1 MAGKVI
7 PLAQSFPEQR
17 PDQVVTYDLL
27 STSVTGWRLNS
38 DDLVGMRGLRIYGKM
53 AADEQVKAV
62 LNFKRDAITA
72 RGWQFKFYE
81 GATLSLAE
89 QEKRIHLFNRI
100 VASLRGSFS
109 DSLNAIM
116 TGRAFG
122 FSITEKVYGQIE
134 VDGKVWPAINM
145 LLGRDPTSFR
155 FYTDE
160 YGIVN
165 RLEQQTQRAGLV
177 EVDRARV
184 IHYVHAPEWDHVY
197 GRSDLREAYRSW
209 YIKDQVLRLWPMY
222 LERFA
227 GGFLHAAVDVDTSLS
242 LAESDSLDDALRNAK
257 SLGAIRTPPGVT
269 LNVIHPPANADAYQ
283 NAIEFHD
290 LAIAKALLVPN
301 LLGISNSGGT
311 GAYAQSQTQL
321 EAFYWTLNAD
331 ATRLEECLNE
341 QLFRDLGDQCWGD
354 GEYPEFKFKP
364 ASLEHVKWVVTT
376 WNDMVAK
383 GTAIATETDEAFLRK
398 LMEMPERTE
407 KDKTLQEVKQELAP
421 APTMPGAAGDPA
433 AATDAEDPAEEG
445 ATDEEPDSTEKQT
458 PVGKGKQK
466 MGRQD
471 ARAYIVFTTDAAR
484 DAWLKGVRT
493 GDGLDL
499 PPDVEPE
506 YEAPALPHVALKFV
520 DAVRGGRVRVLTI
533 AGNTLE
539 VTPRA

>member
-1 MAGKVI
+1 MTGKVV
-7 PLAQSFPEQR
+7 PLSQAFPEQR

-38 DDLVGMRGLRIYGKM
+38 DDLVGVRGLRIYGKM

-72 RGWQFKFYE
+72 RGWQFKFCA

-89 QEKRIHLFNRI
+89 QEKRVHLFSRI

-109 DSLNAIM
+109 DALNAIM

-134 VDGKVWPAINM
+134 VDGKTWPAINM

-227 GGFLHAAVDVDTSLS
+227 GGFLHAAVDAETSLS
-242 LAESDSLDDALRNAK
+242 SAESDSLDDALRNAK

-354 GEYPEFKFKP
+354 GEYPEFRFKP

-383 GTAIATETDEAFLRK
+383 GTAIATETDEAFLRR

-407 KDKTLQEVKQELAP
+407 KDKTLQEVKQDLAP
-421 APTMPGAAGDPA
+421 APAPAMPGAAA
-433 AATDAEDPAEEG
+433 DAEDPAEE
-445 ATDEEPDSTEKQT
+445 AVADEEPDDTEKQT

-466 MGRQD
+466 MGRRD

-484 DAWLKGVRT
+484 DAWLKGVRA

-506 YEAPALPHVALKFV
+506 HEAPALPHVALKFSG
-520 DAVRGGRVRVLTI
+520 AVQGGRVRVLTVS
-533 AGNTLE
+533 GNVLE
-539 VTPRA
+539 VAPRA